1 MIAKIRAL
9 TKIEARYDMYQML
22 LTTRGYKDGSRVVM
36 KATKEEKE
44 KRKAG
49 EPDN

>member
-1 MIAKIRAL
+1 MRSRKIGV
-9 TKIEARYDMYQML
+9 RYDMHQSL
-22 LTTRGYKDGSRVVM
+22 LTTRGYKDESRVVM

-44 KRKAG
+44 KRRAE